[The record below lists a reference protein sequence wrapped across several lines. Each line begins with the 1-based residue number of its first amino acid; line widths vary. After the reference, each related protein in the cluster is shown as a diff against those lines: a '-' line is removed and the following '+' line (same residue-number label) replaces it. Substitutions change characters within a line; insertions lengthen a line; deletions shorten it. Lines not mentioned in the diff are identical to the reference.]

1 MDLPVVWFLLIA
13 VLWTG
18 YLVLEGFDFGV
29 GMLLAILPRGDKAR
43 RERERR
49 LLINTIGPVWDGNE
63 VWLLTAGGATFAAF
77 PEWYATLFSGFYL
90 PLFLI
95 LVALIVRVVAF
106 EWRGKID
113 SPTWRAWADR
123 ALVFGSFLPAVLWGV
138 AFANLVR
145 GVELDADHQYV
156 GGFLALLSP
165 FALLGGVVTASIF
178 LTHGAIFLAMK
189 VDGEMRERAGAF
201 AARSSVVTLVAAGAW
216 AVWAQVAYSAAVW
229 TWGAVAVAAV
239 ALVLVVAA
247 TRLRR
252 EGLAFTTSALAIVA
266 AVVLIFGSMFP
277 DVMPAFDP
285 ANSLTVDNASSTDY
299 TLTVMT
305 WVAAVLTP
313 VVLLYQGW
321 TYWVFRKRLTVEH
334 IPEATGLT
342 FQRVV
347 SRS

>member
-43 RERERR
+43 REKERR
-49 LLINTIGPVWDGNE
+49 LMINTIGPVWDGNE

-95 LVALIVRVVAF
+95 LIALIVRVVAF

-113 SPTWRAWADR
+113 SHVWRGWADR
-123 ALVFGSFLPAVLWGV
+123 ALIFGSFLPALLWGV

-145 GVELDADHQYV
+145 GVELDANHQYV
-156 GGFLALLSP
+156 GGFFALLSP
-165 FALLGGVVTASIF
+165 FALLGGVVTLSIF
-178 LTHGAIFLAMK
+178 LTHGAVFLAMK

-201 AARSSVVTLVAAGAW
+201 AARSSVVTLVVAGVW
-216 AVWAQVAYSAAVW
+216 AVWAQLAYSGKGWTWAAVL
-229 TWGAVAVAAV
+229 VAAA

-252 EGLAFTTSALAIVA
+252 EGVAFAASAVAIVA

-305 WVAAVLTP
+305 WVAAILTP

-321 TYWVFRKRLTVEH
+321 TYWVFRKRLTIEH

-342 FQRVV
+342 FARVV

>member
-29 GMLLAILPRGDKAR
+29 GMLLAILPRGDKLR
-43 RERERR
+43 REKERR
-49 LLINTIGPVWDGNE
+49 LMINTIGPVWDGNE

-95 LVALIVRVVAF
+95 LIALIVRVVAF

-113 SPTWRAWADR
+113 SPQWRTWADR
-123 ALVFGSFLPAVLWGV
+123 ALIFGSFVPALLWGV

-145 GVELDADHQYV
+145 GVELDANHQYV
-156 GGFLALLSP
+156 GGFFALLSP
-165 FALLGGVVTASIF
+165 FALLGGVVTLSIF

-189 VDGEMRERAGAF
+189 TDGEMRERAGTF
-201 AARSSVVTLVAAGAW
+201 AARSSVVTLLAAGVW
-216 AVWAQVAYSAAVW
+216 AVWAQVAYSGEPWTWAAVL
-229 TWGAVAVAAV
+229 VAAV
-239 ALVLVVAA
+239 ALVLVVVA
-247 TRLRR
+247 TRQRR
-252 EGLAFTTSALAIVA
+252 EALAFGASVVTIVA

-285 ANSLTVDNASSTDY
+285 ANSLTVENASSTDY

-305 WVAAVLTP
+305 WVAVILTP
-313 VVLLYQGW
+313 IVLLYQGW
-321 TYWVFRKRLTVEH
+321 TYWVFRKRLTIEH

-342 FQRVV
+342 FERVV